1 MSARDE
7 VLRRVRN
14 AIGDPA
20 STPGIPREYR
30 IRGEE
35 LPGSPALVKLLANR
49 LRDYGASVT
58 RARPSGLPAAL
69 GELLRESVTVVIP
82 PGLPPVW
89 RKAIGT
95 AERELIVDG
104 EPRRL
109 DTGDLDMAS
118 SVVTGCRLAI
128 AETGTIVLDAG
139 PQQGRRAL
147 TLLPDQHVVVVYSEH
162 VVGTVPEALQ
172 RLDPYRSTTFIS
184 GPSATSDIEFRRVE
198 GVHGPRRLDVIV
210 VDE

>member
-7 VLRRVRN
+7 VLRRVRD
-14 AIGDPA
+14 AIGDPEPG
-20 STPGIPREYR
+20 PGIPHEYR
-30 IRGEE
+30 TSGED
-35 LPGSPALVKLLANR
+35 LPGSAAVVKLLADR

-58 RARPSGLPAAL
+58 RATPSGLPAAL
-69 GELLRESVTVVIP
+69 GELLRERETVVIP

-89 RKAIGT
+89 RTAIGA

-109 DTGDLDMAS
+109 DAEDLDAAS

-147 TLLPDQHVVVVYSEH
+147 TLLPDHHVVVVYSEH

-210 VDE
+210 VEA